1 MRWERLEKLK
11 KLGRFLLL
19 LLGFMVLF
27 TLLTL
32 LLALLRGE
40 TWHFS
45 LPTVLLG
52 GVFGAVATLL
62 RIRADRR
69 MR

>member
-1 MRWERLEKLK
+1 MRGETLEKLK

-45 LPTVLLG
+45 FPTVLLG
-52 GVFGAVATLL
+52 GVFGAAATTL
-62 RIRADRR
+62 RFRANRWPR
-69 MR
+69 